1 MIFLNLFVFRLL
13 ARFISMSSSFLNFL
27 CPMHTL
33 LVSYLYLGS
42 LFHTIEHKFCGLST
56 GLRFCVKA
64 TKFYYYYYTKLIGT
78 NSEYLL
84 TGFLLTLKLCFL
96 KSKNEIER
104 VLKWLHKSITIK

>member
-42 LFHTIEHKFCGLST
+42 LFHTIEHISFVVYPLGLEFV
-56 GLRFCVKA
+56 LKAKA
-64 TKFYYYYYTKLIGT
+64 TKFYYYYY
-78 NSEYLL
+78 
-84 TGFLLTLKLCFL
+84 
-96 KSKNEIER
+96 
-104 VLKWLHKSITIK
+104 